1 MASTDDVL
9 VSLAER
15 FAFVSDEEL
24 RVDGV
29 VAPARPASP
38 GGAYGGALAPVRAM
52 AERVYVDA
60 YCRGEPTGPHRRPS
74 RWSTEDLVEALSA
87 ANAGIGSRDR
97 GWEIEAEVRP
107 GLLRVRGYGVSL
119 LAAADRV
126 VRREGPGGSIVRVPK
141 EIRWLW
147 PDFYMALGND
157 STEPDVPQTRV
168 YWHVTEAA
176 VVPVMAGITSILN
189 AANVPFRFKTVC
201 NPERMNRADAA
212 VLYVQRATASE
223 ALARLRG
230 LYGSVR
236 PSLRPS
242 TPLFTMPVAPGLA
255 VADDTGIAEESF
267 GNSRCRLVAEALW
280 RARATDDVAARVDAV
295 RARFAEAGLD
305 VRRPYLGAA
314 DAPDYERVPT
324 EEPTP

>member
-1 MASTDDVL
+1 MASPDDVL

-15 FAFVSDEEL
+15 FAFVSDDDL

-38 GGAYGGALAPVRAM
+38 EGSYGGAPAPVRAM
-52 AERVYVDA
+52 ADRVYVDA
-60 YCRGEPTGPHRRPS
+60 YCRSDPTGPHRRPS
-74 RWSTEDLVEALSA
+74 GWSTEDLVEALSA
-87 ANAGIGSRDR
+87 ANSGTGCRDR
-97 GWEIEAEVRP
+97 GWEIEEEVRP

-119 LAAADRV
+119 LAEAGRV
-126 VRREGPGGSIVRVPK
+126 ARREGPGGSIVRVPK

-157 STEPDVPQTRV
+157 STEPDLPQTRV

-176 VVPVMAGITSILN
+176 VVPMMAGVTSLLN
-189 AANVPFRFKTVC
+189 TAKVPFRFKTVC

-212 VLYVQRATASE
+212 VLYVQRTAASE

-230 LYGSVR
+230 LYASVR
-236 PSLRPS
+236 ASLRPS
-242 TPLFTMPVAPGLA
+242 TPLFTLPVAPGLG
-255 VADDTGIAEESF
+255 VADDTGVADESF

-280 RARATDDVAARVDAV
+280 RARGTDDVAARVDAV

-305 VRRPYLGAA
+305 VRRPYLGTAG
-314 DAPDYERVPT
+314 APDYEPVPM
-324 EEPTP
+324 EDPTR